1 MKNWNNRTVR
11 TTVLAAAAVAI
22 IYGVGRGVT
31 PRPAAMSRYA
41 DLRVADLDGRV
52 FSMHEQR
59 GKVVLVNFWATWCPP
74 CVRETPALARMYR
87 DFAARGFT
95 AVGISMDDGEAEVR
109 EFVRRYQV
117 PYPVA
122 RSGDSGPGS
131 NLESL
136 PVTLLIDKQGHTAK
150 SYFGLIDEETVR
162 ADIERL
168 LAG

>member
-11 TTVLAAAAVAI
+11 TIVLAAAALAVI
-22 IYGVGRGVT
+22 FGVGRGLN
-31 PRPAAMSRYA
+31 PRPAAVSGYSDM
-41 DLRVADLDGRV
+41 RVADLDGRI
-52 FSMHEQR
+52 FSMREQR

-87 DFAARGFT
+87 DFSARGFT
-95 AVGISMDDGEAEVR
+95 AVGISLDEGEREVR

-136 PVTLLIDKQGHTAK
+136 PVTVLIDKQGHTAK
-150 SYFGLIDEETVR
+150 SYFGLIDEDTVR
-162 ADIERL
+162 AEIERL
-168 LAG
+168 LAD